1 MTSLVL
7 YPDIPC
13 AYPDSLGEAIVTGV
27 GNTPVPIAV
36 FRNLSSVSNL
46 RAILQRFDFLP
57 SNPSGDTAV
66 VIQMMPSVDV
76 TGGTWTAIA
85 GSELEINTT
94 ATSVSGS
101 RAALTLYAQATASHG
116 NTPASGGLAGAD
128 AQALGL
134 ELNYN
139 MTFALFAKT
148 IATGITVDLLWSVN
162 WLEKD

>member
-7 YPDIPC
+7 YPDMPC
-13 AYPDSLGEAIVTGV
+13 AYPDSIGSAKITGV
-27 GNTPVPIAV
+27 SNVPTPVAV
-36 FRNLSSVSNL
+36 FRNNSSISNL
-46 RAILQRFDFLP
+46 RAVLQRFDFLP
-57 SNPSGDTAV
+57 NNPSGDTAV
-66 VIQMMPSVDV
+66 TIQMIPMVEV
-76 TGGTWTAIA
+76 TGGTWTAIT

-94 ATSVSGS
+94 ATSVSGD

-134 ELNYN
+134 ELPIGA
-139 MTFALFAKT
+139 TFAIFAT
-148 IATGITVDLLWSVN
+148 TEATGETVDLLWSVN